1 LRGYVIGGI
10 GTVVFGCIAV
20 YGFTGGVI
28 PSVAVSATFTA
39 LTTISAIATIVDYN
53 NTKVSN
59 G

>member
-1 LRGYVIGGI
+1 MRGYVIGGI
-10 GTVVFGCIAV
+10 GTVVFGFIAV